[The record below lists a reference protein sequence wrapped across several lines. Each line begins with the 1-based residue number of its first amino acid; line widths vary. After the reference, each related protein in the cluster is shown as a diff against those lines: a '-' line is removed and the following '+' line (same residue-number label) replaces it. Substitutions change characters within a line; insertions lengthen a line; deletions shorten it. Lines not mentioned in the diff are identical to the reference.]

1 MPHTVVVTLFD
12 RPPHRLELAMRLIR
26 SLSPLALIAAFAGT
40 SSAGSL
46 SASTTALDAS
56 IFSITP
62 SVATIVQVPLPQVR
76 PAYEYRPYGYGGY
89 HAYGHMV
96 FVPRSDYI
104 HYSPRPYPYHAN
116 VSEGPSTPI
125 PMAILGGFYQ
135 PDAGGNNSFD
145 VALRGGPQFD
155 PHVQIGGMAEWSH
168 RSQDQTTMAGS
179 PFTQAGT
186 TITPQRV
193 LASANS
199 DLVPIMAFMQL
210 SAGNLALVPYA
221 GIAGGYQMLFLHSN
235 DYANNTSYN
244 ATFGGWGW
252 QAWGGLGLSLSKQLR
267 ITAEAFM
274 NQSSPSRNLTAV
286 DGTNYREVVNAN
298 GTGARGGL
306 QWGF

>member
-1 MPHTVVVTLFD
+1 
-12 RPPHRLELAMRLIR
+12 MRLIR
-26 SLSPLALIAAFAGT
+26 SLSPLALVAALAGT

-46 SASTTALDAS
+46 TAPTTALEAS
-56 IFSITP
+56 MFTITP

-89 HAYGHMV
+89 HAYGRMV
-96 FVPRSDYI
+96 FVPTSGYI
-104 HYSPRPYPYHAN
+104 HYSPRPYTPRPY
-116 VSEGPSTPI
+116 PSTSTHGPATPV
-125 PMAILGGFYQ
+125 PMSILGGFYQ

-168 RSQDQTTMAGS
+168 RSQNQTTLAGN

-199 DLVPIMAFMQL
+199 DLVPILAFLQL
-210 SAGNLALVPYA
+210 SGGSNMVLVPYA
-221 GIAGGYQMLFLHSN
+221 GIAGGYEMLFLNSN

-252 QAWGGLGLSLSKQLR
+252 QAWGGLGLALSKQLR
-267 ITAEAFM
+267 ITGEAFM
-274 NQSSPSRNLTAV
+274 NQSSPSRNLTAL

-298 GTGARGGL
+298 GTGVRGGL